1 MTLNNKI
8 DEILTIFKS
17 KGAKLWKIG
26 TNIFNT
32 IERLSSNL
40 EDTDLN
46 QLTQIELR
54 KGNNPKKFSFFYNGK
69 NITPTKN
76 KKTELA
82 ERTIEQYINMLE
94 SLNIMFQ
101 KKTEVKNVFN
111 GKNES
116 CNLDVSASF
125 FNTIKEMSNKN
136 NFKNSCEMIINAL
149 NSSNE
154 KKINLGYSL
163 FILILWELD
172 FNFPLLKSNNQ
183 IVKLQKHTKKFDN
196 DFNLSNK
203 LESKKNFEKTLD
215 TYQTL
220 VKIIIKKTNLDQ
232 IINFIWSHFDTN
244 KNNYLTSE
252 YDTIKELN
260 NDDDRKIQKLRSEF
274 KQNIKEDRVKLSL
287 IKKDDI
293 ETVYSD
299 LEIYQE
305 EKYINNIEA
314 RISHLEAAHIFD
326 VWRIKE
332 QLKISEY
339 EDREEI
345 MKNISDPKNGL
356 LMCPRYHSFFDKKLF
371 NFNINGEMRFNE
383 DDEEYLFNQL
393 GLYKVRIREK
403 VMDEKMREYLSKR
416 IY

>member
-1 MTLNNKI
+1 
-8 DEILTIFKS
+8 
-17 KGAKLWKIG
+17 
-26 TNIFNT
+26 
-32 IERLSSNL
+32 
-40 EDTDLN
+40 
-46 QLTQIELR
+46 
-54 KGNNPKKFSFFYNGK
+54 
-69 NITPTKN
+69 
-76 KKTELA
+76 
-82 ERTIEQYINMLE
+82 
-94 SLNIMFQ
+94 
-101 KKTEVKNVFN
+101 
-111 GKNES
+111 
-116 CNLDVSASF
+116 
-125 FNTIKEMSNKN
+125 
-136 NFKNSCEMIINAL
+136 
-149 NSSNE
+149 
-154 KKINLGYSL
+154 
-163 FILILWELD
+163 
-172 FNFPLLKSNNQ
+172 LKSNNQ

-326 VWRIKE
+326 
-332 QLKISEY
+332 LFYSENSH
-339 EDREEI
+339 
-345 MKNISDPKNGL
+345 KNNDSGT
-356 LMCPRYHSFFDKKLF
+356 
-371 NFNINGEMRFNE
+371 G
-383 DDEEYLFNQL
+383 L
-393 GLYKVRIREK
+393 GLAVAKGILTAHNGSVEAIPVTHGCLIRICLPITK
-403 VMDEKMREYLSKR
+403 GDL
-416 IY
+416 